1 MNATLAELAS
11 RLGVGIDGFE
21 RPVWLVLGAALL
33 ALGAW
38 LARRRPPDA
47 LPWSAGFEAEAAGAR
62 HDRSTWLP
70 AIARGGAL
78 ALLAVALAGPVAEHR
93 APPPPGEGLDLV
105 LVLDASDSM
114 RALDAQMDGEWHT
127 RFALARRVVARFA
140 SERAAEGDRVALVVF
155 GETAFTLSPLSS
167 DGALLEAALTRAE
180 PGMAGG
186 ATALGDA
193 LALAVKRVAPDA
205 AERPEATDA
214 ADAADGTGRAG
225 EDRSPSTR
233 PAAGRLVVLL
243 TDGRSNAGA
252 VPPAVAAALA
262 AARGVRVHTVGIGST
277 GDVAMESQ
285 AAAGR
290 GMRFER
296 HDLDLETLAAI
307 ANETGG
313 RSFEARSATALEAV
327 YAEIDTVER
336 VARRPPP
343 RVRRTPHP
351 EPWLAGAGGLV
362 ALELLWARG
371 FVRRIP

>member
-1 MNATLAELAS
+1 MNATLAGLAA

-21 RPVWLVLGAALL
+21 RPAWLVIGAALL

-38 LARRRPPDA
+38 LASRRPPDA
-47 LPWSAGFEAEAAGAR
+47 LPWSAGVEAAAAGAR
-62 HDRSTWLP
+62 RDRSTWLP

-114 RALDAQMDGEWHT
+114 RALDAQVDGEWHT
-127 RFALARRVVARFA
+127 RFTLARSVVSRFA

-167 DGALLEAALTRAE
+167 DGALLEAALARAE

-205 AERPEATDA
+205 P
-214 ADAADGTGRAG
+214 DGTD
-225 EDRSPSTR
+225 EDGSRSAD

-277 GDVAMESQ
+277 GDVAMETEG
-285 AAAGR
+285 AAGR
-290 GMRFER
+290 GTRFER
-296 HDLDLETLAAI
+296 HDLDVETLAAI
-307 ANETGG
+307 ADETGG

-327 YAEIDTVER
+327 YAEIDTLER
-336 VARRPPP
+336 VPRRAPP